1 MFVRGG
7 PCVVVPLH
15 KDGGYSGCPSQIL
28 PHRMSFVPAR
38 DVLCPRF
45 WYLLITDSLCYC
57 SLSQF
62 LGAPCRHW

>member
-38 DVLCPRF
+38 DVLF
-45 WYLLITDSLCYC
+45 NVQDSGIC
-57 SLSQF
+57 
-62 LGAPCRHW
+62 